1 MKIPKTIYSVKGN
14 IMFMVGLVL
23 FVMLFMI
30 VYTPGYSMTGG
41 GIGRWYEEE
50 GLCLPVCS
58 AIVLATTAVSR
69 FVLLVGRRA
78 SRLGEGEY
86 LVWQFCEVSLAGV
99 FCTLFLSLYLG
110 LPFFGLLPSV
120 LLIYISIAVFP
131 YAFYWL
137 LAERLD
143 RDVRLATAQRTIMS
157 LRQGAAEGDGDTIRF
172 VDEKGSVKL
181 IVSADRVIM
190 IESAGNYVT
199 ILYENNQRLMRY
211 SLRNTLK
218 GIEEVCEGHSLVRCH
233 RSYFVNLRRVKLLRR
248 GSDGVYAEMDCEG
261 VEDVPVSKS
270 YAAEVMQR
278 FTN

>member
-14 IMFMVGLVL
+14 VMFIVGLVL

-30 VYTPGYSMTGG
+30 VDTPGYSMTGG

-120 LLIYISIAVFP
+120 LLIYVSIAVFP
-131 YAFYWL
+131 YTFYWL
-137 LAERLD
+137 LAERMERD
-143 RDVRLATAQRTIMS
+143 RRIADAQRTIAS
-157 LRQGAAEGDGDTIRF
+157 LRRGSDEGEGDRVRF
-172 VDEKGSVKL
+172 VDEKGNVKL
-181 IVSADRVIM
+181 VVSTDRVIS

-199 ILYENNQRLMRY
+199 ILYENNNGLMRY

-218 GIEEVCEGHSLVRCH
+218 GIEEVCDNHSLVRCH
-233 RSYFVNLRRVKLLRR
+233 RSYLVNLRRVKLLRK
-248 GSDGVYAEMDCEG
+248 GSDGMYAEMDSEG
-261 VEDVPVSKS
+261 VEDVPVSRS
-270 YAAEVMQR
+270 YAAEVMRR